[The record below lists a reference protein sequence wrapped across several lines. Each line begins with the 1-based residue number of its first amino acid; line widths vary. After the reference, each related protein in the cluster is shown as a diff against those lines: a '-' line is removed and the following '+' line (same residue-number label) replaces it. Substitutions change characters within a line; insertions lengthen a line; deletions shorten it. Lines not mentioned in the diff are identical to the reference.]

1 MMMALLPSSVP
12 KERKEEVQGESTRSK
27 GGVCMWAGGGG
38 AVSVEG
44 SLSIFPGERQGG
56 RS

>member
-1 MMMALLPSSVP
+1 MMALLPSSGP

-27 GGVCMWAGGGG
+27 GSVCMWGG
-38 AVSVEG
+38 VSVEG

>member
-1 MMMALLPSSVP
+1 MMMALLPSSGP
-12 KERKEEVQGESTRSK
+12 KERKEEVQGKSTRSK
-27 GGVCMWAGGGG
+27 GGVCMWAGGG
-38 AVSVEG
+38 SVEG